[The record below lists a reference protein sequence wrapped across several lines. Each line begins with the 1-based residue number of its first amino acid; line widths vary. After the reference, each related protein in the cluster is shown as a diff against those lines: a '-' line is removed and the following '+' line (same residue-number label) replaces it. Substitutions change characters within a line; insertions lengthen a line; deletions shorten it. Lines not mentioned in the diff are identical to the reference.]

1 MKQRREQAEKRELT
15 SWQGRHL
22 KVSLPYAGK
31 WSHVKAM
38 WVSDILFCQGFTT
51 ELPFPHNFH
60 ISSFSPFSQE
70 LKAPVSAE
78 HHKWI
83 AAIRKARDQERRKKM
98 EMRANRQ
105 KQAGQTESVVDDS
118 RQDKQ
123 GKKGKQSD
131 VDELLFGE
139 QEEEEEEKVGRGF
152 VMYVVGVLS
161 VFASCFVVHR
171 CH

>member
-1 MKQRREQAEKRELT
+1 
-15 SWQGRHL
+15 
-22 KVSLPYAGK
+22 
-31 WSHVKAM
+31 
-38 WVSDILFCQGFTT
+38 
-51 ELPFPHNFH
+51 
-60 ISSFSPFSQE
+60 
-70 LKAPVSAE
+70 
-78 HHKWI
+78 
-83 AAIRKARDQERRKKM
+83 M